1 MKDKKLLTA
10 ALLLPVTV
18 LFLGAALAAGL
29 LFAHAA
35 GSGPTVPNREAETYT
50 EIPIEITLT
59 ADDPDRNTVLFQLT
73 EQPRLG
79 TATIQGNTLHYAPG
93 SRTGRDQFSYT
104 AVDATGCTARPAQ
117 IRVRISKNKTGLT
130 YADLSGDPAHFA
142 ALQLAA
148 RGVMTGETIGGCAFF
163 HPSRTVS
170 RSEFIAMATAA
181 ASLPVTASTQT
192 DFADDSGLSPWAR
205 PFISTAAAN
214 GLVSGY
220 RTAGGLTEIRGQNPI
235 TIAEASVILNNL
247 LLHTTDGAHP
257 VFAGSHTAGS
267 DWAAQ
272 AIHTLTRLDVLS
284 PFSAAQEKDTT
295 LTRRTAC
302 EMLYRTM
309 QLID

>member
-10 ALLLPVTV
+10 ALLLPITV

-29 LFAHAA
+29 LFAHAV
-35 GSGPTVPNREAETYT
+35 GSSPTVPNREAETYAG
-50 EIPIEITLT
+50 IPIEITLT
-59 ADDPDRNTVLFQLT
+59 ADDPDDDTVLFQLT

-79 TATIQGNTLHYAPG
+79 TATIQGSTLHYAPG
-93 SRTGRDQFSYT
+93 HQTGRDQFSYT

-117 IRVRISKNKTGLT
+117 IRVRISKNRTGLT
-130 YADLSGDPAHFA
+130 YADMSDDPAHFA

-148 RGVMTGETIGGCAFF
+148 RGIMTGERIGDCAFF
-163 HPSRTVS
+163 HPSRTVT

-181 ASLPVTASTQT
+181 ADLPVTDSTQT
-192 DFADDSGLSPWAR
+192 DFADDSGLSPWAK

-220 RTAGGLTEIRGQNPI
+220 RTAGGLTEIRAQNPI

-247 LLHTTDGAHP
+247 LIRATDDVQPAFSDNH
-257 VFAGSHTAGS
+257 AAGS
-267 DWAAQ
+267 DWTAQ
-272 AIHTLTRLDVLS
+272 AIHTLTRLDVLPLCS
-284 PFSAAQEKDTT
+284 TEQEENTP